1 MNAKSSPTSNSP
13 DPTSLRATEVD
24 VLLLLEG
31 TFPYVSGG
39 VSSWVNQI
47 IRGFP
52 NLRFGAIFLGSRPQD
67 YGAMRY
73 APLPDNLVHLDVAYL
88 YGERTAPPV
97 RQVRAASKT
106 MDLVTKVH
114 DDLLYNNLTPESALR
129 FASLMD
135 EAHPCGMLSHDTFLY
150 SEESWE
156 YIKKNY
162 RKFSTDP
169 SFVDYFWTIRT
180 IHSPFWYLREVA
192 ARAPN
197 AKIYHSVST
206 GYAGI
211 LGVLLKHRNKR
222 PFMLSEHG
230 IYVKERKIDL
240 YQAQWLKDNRGVFD
254 KDPSRVSYFRQL
266 WIRFFEH
273 LGYMTYQASDE
284 IIALYEAN
292 RMRQLQDGAPPERTC
307 NIPNGIDIARFAPLR
322 SQRSSEVPQIMCL
335 IGRVVPIK
343 DIKTYIRS
351 MRIVVNSLPNAEAWI
366 AGPED
371 ESPDYARECHEL
383 VDQLGLKGKVKFLG
397 FQKLTDLLAKV
408 GLVVLSSIS
417 EALPLVI
424 LEGYAAGVPTL
435 STDVGSCKQLVFG
448 LPGEDA
454 ALGASGRVVRIADPQ
469 ALADA
474 AIELLS
480 NPETWHQASKAAI
493 ARVEKYYAQ
502 EIMFSSYR
510 DLYEKNFQKSKEW
523 QA

>member
-1 MNAKSSPTSNSP
+1 M
-13 DPTSLRATEVD
+13 D

-31 TFPYVSGG
+31 TFPFVSGG

-52 NLRFGAIFLGSRPQD
+52 DIRFGAVFLGSRPQE
-67 YGAMRY
+67 YGDLRY
-73 APLPDNLVHLDVAYL
+73 ALPDNLVHLQIAYL
-88 YGERTAPPV
+88 FEDQANPPVVPVKAPPEAMAMV
-97 RQVRAASKT
+97 ENVHGLFETNARAPQCAHLFSK
-106 MDLVTKVH
+106 
-114 DDLLYNNLTPESALR
+114 
-129 FASLMD
+129 LMD
-135 EAHPCGMLSHDTFLY
+135 EAGPDGALSHEVFLY
-150 SEESWE
+150 SQASWE
-156 YIKKNY
+156 FIKKSY
-162 RKFSTDP
+162 RRRSTDP

-180 IHSPFWYLREVA
+180 IHTPFWRLREVA
-192 ARAPN
+192 LSCPK

-240 YQAQWLKDNRGVFD
+240 YQAQWLKDNRSVFER
-254 KDPSRVSYFRQL
+254 DPSRVSYFRQL

-273 LGYMTYQASDE
+273 LGYVTYQASND
-284 IIALYEAN
+284 ILALYEAN
-292 RMRQLQDGAPPERTC
+292 RQRQLQDGAPPERTA
-307 NIPNGIDIARFAPLR
+307 NIPNGIDVAKFAPLR
-322 SQRSSEVPQIMCL
+322 ALRGPDIPQVLCL

-343 DIKTYIRS
+343 DIKTFIRA
-351 MRIVVNSLPNAEAWI
+351 MRTVTNHLPHAQAWI

-371 ESPDYARECHEL
+371 ESPEYAQECRDL
-383 VDQLGLKGKVKFLG
+383 AAQLGLSDKVKFLG
-397 FQKLTDLLAKV
+397 FQKLTDLLPKV

-435 STDVGSCKQLVFG
+435 STDVGSCRQLVFG

-469 ALADA
+469 ALAQAALELLGDEVQWHKASEA
-474 AIELLS
+474 AI
-480 NPETWHQASKAAI
+480 K
-493 ARVEKYYAQ
+493 RVEKYYSQ
-502 EIMFSSYR
+502 EMMFGRYR
-510 DLYEKNFQKSKEW
+510 ELYEKNFQW